1 MTTKLRRLLWP
12 GVTASAM
19 LAVLLALGTWQVERL
34 HWKRQLLAQIAR
46 AEAAPAIPLP
56 ADPQPFTKV
65 QVTGELREDLAAF
78 YGAQVRDTLGGTQ
91 LGTQLIVPLQ
101 RAQDGTVLVD
111 LGWVPNKRLQPLG
124 LAEGDVTLQGY
135 VRPSE
140 KPGLFSVS
148 DDRAARQFFTL
159 STSAIGAALGLH
171 DVAPFVLVAM
181 GQAPA
186 QGYPEPAQHLPRPPN
201 NHLSYAITW
210 YGLAAGLLLIF
221 GLWTREVLTTGSGPV
236 AGPGSGPVAGHGGRA
251 DARDY
256 E

>member
-12 GVTASAM
+12 GITAAAM

-34 HWKRQLLAQIAR
+34 QWKRQLLAQIAR
-46 AEAAPAIPLP
+46 AEAAPAVPLP
-56 ADPQPFTKV
+56 ADPPPFAKV

-78 YGAQVRDTLGGTQ
+78 YGVQVRDTLAGSQ

-101 RAQDGTVLVD
+101 REQDRTILVD

-135 VRPSE
+135 IRPSE

-148 DDRAARQFFTL
+148 DNRASRQFFTL
-159 STSAIGAALGLH
+159 NTSAIGPALGLH

-181 GQAPA
+181 GEPPA
-186 QGYPEPAQHLPRPPN
+186 QGYPDPAQHLPRPPN

-210 YGLAAGLLLIF
+210 YGLAAALLLIF
-221 GLWTREVLTTGSGPV
+221 GLWTREVLT
-236 AGPGSGPVAGHGGRA
+236 A
-251 DARDY
+251 
-256 E
+256 

>member
-12 GVTASAM
+12 GIMAAAM

-34 HWKRQLLAQIAR
+34 QWKRQLLAQIAR
-46 AEAAPAIPLP
+46 AEAAPAVPLP
-56 ADPQPFTKV
+56 ADPPPFAKV

-78 YGAQVRDTLGGTQ
+78 YGVQVRDTLAGSQ

-101 RAQDGTVLVD
+101 REQDGTILVD

-135 VRPSE
+135 IRPSE

-148 DDRAARQFFTL
+148 DNRASRQFFTL
-159 STSAIGAALGLH
+159 NTSAIGAALGLH

-181 GQAPA
+181 GEPPA
-186 QGYPEPAQHLPRPPN
+186 QGYPDPAQHLPRPPN

-210 YGLAAGLLLIF
+210 YGLAAALLLIF
-221 GLWTREVLTTGSGPV
+221 GLWTREVLT
-236 AGPGSGPVAGHGGRA
+236 A
-251 DARDY
+251 
-256 E
+256 

>member
-1 MTTKLRRLLWP
+1 
-12 GVTASAM
+12 VS
-19 LAVLLALGTWQVERL
+19 
-34 HWKRQLLAQIAR
+34 
-46 AEAAPAIPLP
+46 AIPLP

-78 YGAQVRDTLGGTQ
+78 YGAQVRDTLAGAQ

-101 RAQDGTVLVD
+101 REPDATILVD

-124 LAEGDVTLQGY
+124 LTEGDVTLEGY
-135 VRPSE
+135 IRPSE
-140 KPGLFSVS
+140 QPGLFSVS
-148 DDRAARQFFTL
+148 DDRASRQFFTL
-159 STSAIGAALGLH
+159 NTSTIGAALGLH

-181 GQAPA
+181 GQAPT
-186 QGYPEPAQHLPRPPN
+186 QGYPDPAQHLPRPPN

-210 YGLAAGLLLIF
+210 FGLAAGLVLIF
-221 GLWTREVLTTGSGPV
+221 GLWTREVLTTGPSL
-236 AGPGSGPVAGHGGRA
+236 VAGHGGRA

>member
-1 MTTKLRRLLWP
+1 MALKLRRLIWP
-12 GVTASAM
+12 GMMAVAM
-19 LAVLLALGTWQVERL
+19 LAVLLGLGTWQVERL
-34 HWKRQLLAQIAR
+34 QWKRQLLAQIAR
-46 AEAAPAIPLP
+46 AEAVSAIPLP

-78 YGAQVRDTLGGTQ
+78 YGAQVRDTLAGAQ

-101 RAQDGTVLVD
+101 REPDATILVD

-124 LAEGDVTLQGY
+124 LTEGDVTLEGY
-135 VRPSE
+135 IRPSE
-140 KPGLFSVS
+140 QPGLFSVS
-148 DDRAARQFFTL
+148 DDRASRQFFTL
-159 STSAIGAALGLH
+159 NTSTIGAALGLH

-181 GQAPA
+181 GQAPT
-186 QGYPEPAQHLPRPPN
+186 QGYPDPAQHLPRPPN

-210 YGLAAGLLLIF
+210 FGLAAGLVLIF
-221 GLWTREVLTTGSGPV
+221 GLWTREVLTTGS
-236 AGPGSGPVAGHGGRA
+236 SLVAGHGGRA

>member
-1 MTTKLRRLLWP
+1 MTKLRRLLWP
-12 GVTASAM
+12 GIMASAM
-19 LAVLLALGTWQVERL
+19 LAVLLALGSWQVERL

-46 AEAAPAIPLP
+46 SEAAPAIPLP

-65 QVTGELREDLAAF
+65 LVTGELREGLAAF
-78 YGAQVRDTLGGTQ
+78 YGSQVRDTLAGAQ

-101 RAQDGTVLVD
+101 RAEDGTILVD
-111 LGWVPNKRLQPLG
+111 LGWVPNKRVQPLG

-135 VRPSE
+135 IRPSE

-148 DDRAARQFFTL
+148 DDRASRQFFTL
-159 STSAIGAALGLH
+159 DTSSIGAALGLH

-181 GQAPA
+181 GQAPT
-186 QGYPEPAQHLPRPPN
+186 QGYPDPARHLPRPPN

-221 GLWTREVLTTGSGPV
+221 GLWTREVLTAGS
-236 AGPGSGPVAGHGGRA
+236 SPVAGHGGPG
-251 DARDY
+251 
-256 E
+256 

>member
-12 GVTASAM
+12 GIMATAM

-34 HWKRQLLAQIAR
+34 QWKRQLLAQIAR
-46 AEAAPAIPLP
+46 AEAAPAVSLP
-56 ADPQPFTKV
+56 ADPPPFAKV

-78 YGAQVRDTLGGTQ
+78 YGAQVRDTLAGTQ

-101 RAQDGTVLVD
+101 REQDGTILVD

-135 VRPSE
+135 IRPSE

-148 DDRAARQFFTL
+148 DDRASRQFFTL
-159 STSAIGAALGLH
+159 NTSAIGAALGLH

-181 GQAPA
+181 GEPPA
-186 QGYPEPAQHLPRPPN
+186 QGYPDPAQHLPRPPN

-210 YGLAAGLLLIF
+210 YGLAAALLLIF
-221 GLWTREVLTTGSGPV
+221 GLWTREVLT
-236 AGPGSGPVAGHGGRA
+236 A
-251 DARDY
+251 
-256 E
+256 

>member
-1 MTTKLRRLLWP
+1 MTLKLRRLIWP
-12 GVTASAM
+12 GMMAVAM
-19 LAVLLALGTWQVERL
+19 LAVLLGLGTWQVERL
-34 HWKRQLLAQIAR
+34 QWKRQLLAQIAR
-46 AEAAPAIPLP
+46 AEAVSAIPLP

-78 YGAQVRDTLGGTQ
+78 YGAQVRDTLAGAQ

-101 RAQDGTVLVD
+101 REPDATILVD

-124 LAEGDVTLQGY
+124 LTEGDVTLEGY
-135 VRPSE
+135 IRPSE
-140 KPGLFSVS
+140 QPGLFSVS
-148 DDRAARQFFTL
+148 DDRASRQFFTL
-159 STSAIGAALGLH
+159 NTSTIGAALGLH

-181 GQAPA
+181 GQAPT
-186 QGYPEPAQHLPRPPN
+186 QGYPDPAQHLPRPPN

-210 YGLAAGLLLIF
+210 FGLAAGLVLIF
-221 GLWTREVLTTGSGPV
+221 GLWTREVLTTGS
-236 AGPGSGPVAGHGGRA
+236 SLVAGHGGRA